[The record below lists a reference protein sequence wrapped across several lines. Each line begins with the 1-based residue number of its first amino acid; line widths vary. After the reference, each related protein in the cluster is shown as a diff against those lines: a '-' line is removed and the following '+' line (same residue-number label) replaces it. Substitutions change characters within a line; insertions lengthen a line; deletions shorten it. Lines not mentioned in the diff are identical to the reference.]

1 MTPSRG
7 REHLRVTGR
16 VPRPAGGGAEAEA
29 RAYCASVL
37 SAAGYEVRED
47 PFTYSAFPGRWATTA
62 GGVIAGGGLWYGA
75 MLAARGHTAAAQAAL
90 AIVLLLLAA
99 LGVAI
104 ARLGT
109 RRLPV
114 LRRAGINLV
123 ARPPGE
129 DPACWLVAHS
139 DSKSQPI
146 PILVRS
152 SGIIA
157 HGVVWIAAIVLAAA
171 GVEGAALWTGVAVG
185 GLLSAAP
192 IAASTVG
199 SRSAGAADNASGMA
213 AVLAAAEKL
222 AGHQGVGILITSAE
236 ELGLAGARAWSHGR
250 RPGVALNCDTIDDR
264 GRFVVMH
271 GWSGPGRAGDLMKR
285 AVERVA
291 GDAEA
296 RRLTPGILV
305 DAVAF
310 AGAGWEA
317 ATLCRGDWRTLARIH
332 TAADDLDRL
341 AGIAIDDAA
350 EILAGAA
357 REAASWS

>member
-1 MTPSRG
+1 MTQSRG

-16 VPRPAGGGAEAEA
+16 LPRPAGGAAEAEA
-29 RAYCASVL
+29 RAYCAGVL
-37 SAAGYEVRED
+37 SAAGYEVREESFD
-47 PFTYSAFPGRWATTA
+47 YSEFPGRWATMT
-62 GGVIAGGGLWYGA
+62 GGVLSGGGLLYGA
-75 MLAARGHTAAAQAAL
+75 MLAARGRPTAAL
-90 AIVLLLLAA
+90 AALAVGLLLLAA
-99 LGVAI
+99 FGGAI

-109 RRLPV
+109 RRLPI
-114 LRRAGINLV
+114 LRRQGTNLI
-123 ARPPGE
+123 ARPTGE
-129 DPACWLVAHS
+129 EPACWLVAHS

-152 SGIIA
+152 GGIIA
-157 HGVVWIAAIVLAAA
+157 HGLIWAVAIGMAAA
-171 GVEGAALWTGVAVG
+171 GVDGLAPWTGVAVVG
-185 GLLSAAP
+185 GLSALP
-192 IAASTVG
+192 IIASTVG

-222 AGHQGVGILITSAE
+222 AGHQGVGIVVTSGE
-236 ELGLAGARAWSHGR
+236 ELGLAGARAWVHGR

-271 GWSGPGRAGDLMKR
+271 GWSGPGRVGGLMI
-285 AVERVA
+285 RVA
-291 GDAEA
+291 EQVVGDADL

-332 TAADDLDRL
+332 TPADDLDRL
-341 AGIAIDDAA
+341 EGVAIDDAA
-350 EILAGAA
+350 EVLARAA